1 MAKSSLQT
9 YYDMMMEN
17 GDGTKGSMSRVQEP
31 KSDIKRDVEFSKSEQ
46 DWNDKYLPEVQ
57 RLGALG
63 ERDALSAFQQEKA
76 KALAQLGY
84 ARSSGTGGSGGY
96 NAAQIAL
103 ERGSQQQL
111 GNISRSAEMYE
122 LGAYLKYMDREDQ
135 QSHQLDA
142 MKAQYEYQMEIAKQN
157 SASWWEGLTSLA
169 GMGLA
174 IWQPWNKTTQEVVKK
189 VY

>member
-1 MAKSSLQT
+1 MAKDRVLKSPET
-9 YYDMMMEN
+9 DARVATATAKYNWEN
-17 GDGTKGSMSRVQEP
+17 DYK
-31 KSDIKRDVEFSKSEQ
+31 D
-46 DWNDKYLPEVQ
+46 EVQ
-57 RLGALG
+57 KLG
-63 ERDALSAFQQEKA
+63 EIGEREALSAFQTEKA

-135 QSHQLDA
+135 QSAQLEA
-142 MKAQYEYQMEIAKQN
+142 MKAGFEYQMKVAEAN
-157 SASWWEGLTSLA
+157 SASWWEGLINLA

-174 IWQPWNKTTQEVVKK
+174 IWQPWNKTGVTNTNTSGGSSGYNTSPSLQWSLR
-189 VY
+189 

>member
-17 GDGTKGSMSRVQEP
+17 GDGTKGTMSRMQEP

-76 KALAQLGY
+76 QALQQLGY
-84 ARSSGTGGSGGY
+84 ARSAGTGGSGGY
-96 NAAQIAL
+96 DAAQIAC
-103 ERGSQQQL
+103 
-111 GNISRSAEMYE
+111 
-122 LGAYLKYMDREDQ
+122 
-135 QSHQLDA
+135 
-142 MKAQYEYQMEIAKQN
+142 
-157 SASWWEGLTSLA
+157 TC
-169 GMGLA
+169 
-174 IWQPWNKTTQEVVKK
+174 
-189 VY
+189 